1 MTFQGHKA
9 IPRFLILA
17 CCAFGLPVLALAAE
31 PPSRVSGERILVDRA
46 VVRFTA
52 AEAGGRQTPYF
63 IHERELAFEARLV
76 ALADGA
82 FRSTSESYRRHHLQA
97 ALERHIAE
105 VLLSVLSLDPE
116 PSAEVETRQ
125 QEAALAMAQQAAAL
139 AAAARAEGLGTLE
152 VRRIFRRRARAS
164 LYLDQMVAPMLEPSE
179 LELRRAHQ
187 SGESPFSD
195 RPYGDVKLELR
206 RWYVGEALRAAAA
219 SFFQKARARL
229 RIEYLR

>member
-1 MTFQGHKA
+1 
-9 IPRFLILA
+9 
-17 CCAFGLPVLALAAE
+17 
-31 PPSRVSGERILVDRA
+31 
-46 VVRFTA
+46 
-52 AEAGGRQTPYF
+52 YF

-125 QEAALAMAQQAAAL
+125 QEAALAMAQQAAGGGEAL

-179 LELRRAHQ
+179 LEL
-187 SGESPFSD
+187 
-195 RPYGDVKLELR
+195 
-206 RWYVGEALRAAAA
+206 
-219 SFFQKARARL
+219 
-229 RIEYLR
+229 